1 MIPGNAG
8 QPGLRAM
15 RAGQGTRPL
24 RDPAF
29 RASPGQPMDS
39 AETPARDPAGP
50 AGAGS
55 AAAAG
60 SRDDP
65 STGRAGLRIPPFI
78 TRQGRGTDDRW
89 PLQDFLELG
98 AALSAVPCARLHAR
112 QVLREWGIAG
122 LADSAGLLVTE
133 LVANAVKASG
143 GMAQVSGVRLWL
155 LSDAAQILILVWD
168 AIPQPPVLTDV
179 TDDAEQGRG
188 LRIVEAVSEQW
199 GWYASGNG
207 KFVWAIVRLCI
218 SGESHPMAVITA
230 RAGLG
235 RGARRRPVSRLP
247 GGLAGADDGAVG
259 DRAGQLA
266 AFCVVANVAAETAA
280 GEGGL
285 EVRAGVRHFA
295 AGAKVWVLPPQ
306 WGDGGDQVIVAGHHR
321 GTRGRRGLARMVMP
335 RRHLTGFRVQ
345 GVYSPAVIRALTRP
359 LTELGSDHAP
369 RLWATRQQTED
380 TAAAWR
386 ALPLAAHADDWSF
399 TTVVPDPPPLRITRE
414 GRAWYLAHFNA
425 QRAVYSPQPPPAEPP
440 AAG

>member
-1 MIPGNAG
+1 
-8 QPGLRAM
+8 
-15 RAGQGTRPL
+15 
-24 RDPAF
+24 
-29 RASPGQPMDS
+29 
-39 AETPARDPAGP
+39 
-50 AGAGS
+50 
-55 AAAAG
+55 
-60 SRDDP
+60 
-65 STGRAGLRIPPFI
+65 
-78 TRQGRGTDDRW
+78 
-89 PLQDFLELG
+89 
-98 AALSAVPCARLHAR
+98 
-112 QVLREWGIAG
+112 
-122 LADSAGLLVTE
+122 
-133 LVANAVKASG
+133 
-143 GMAQVSGVRLWL
+143 MAQVSGVVQVWL
-155 LSDAAQILILVWD
+155 LSDSAQILILVWD
-168 AIPQPPVLTDV
+168 ASPQPPVLTDV
-179 TDDAEQGRG
+179 TGEAEQGRG

-207 KFVWAIVRLCI
+207 KFVWAIARLCI

-230 RAGLG
+230 RAGPG

-247 GGLAGADDGAVG
+247 GGLAGADDGPVG

-285 EVRAGVRHFA
+285 EVRAGARHFA

-306 WGDGGDQVIVAGHHR
+306 WGDGGDQLIVAGHHR

-369 RLWATRQQTED
+369 RLWATRQQAEA

-399 TTVVPDPPPLRITRE
+399 TTVVADPPPLQITRE
-414 GRAWYLAHFNA
+414 GRTWYLAHFNA
-425 QRAVYSPQPPPAEPP
+425 HRAVYSARLPPAEPP

>member
-1 MIPGNAG
+1 
-8 QPGLRAM
+8 
-15 RAGQGTRPL
+15 
-24 RDPAF
+24 
-29 RASPGQPMDS
+29 
-39 AETPARDPAGP
+39 
-50 AGAGS
+50 
-55 AAAAG
+55 
-60 SRDDP
+60 
-65 STGRAGLRIPPFI
+65 
-78 TRQGRGTDDRW
+78 
-89 PLQDFLELG
+89 
-98 AALSAVPCARLHAR
+98 
-112 QVLREWGIAG
+112 
-122 LADSAGLLVTE
+122 
-133 LVANAVKASG
+133 
-143 GMAQVSGVRLWL
+143 MAQVSGVRLWL
-155 LSDAAQILILVWD
+155 LSDSAQILILVWD
-168 AIPQPPVLTDV
+168 ASPQPPVLTDV
-179 TDDAEQGRG
+179 TDEAEHGRG

-207 KFVWAIVRLCI
+207 KFVWAIVRLRI

-230 RAGLG
+230 SAGPG

-247 GGLAGADDGAVG
+247 GGLAGADDGPVG

-266 AFCVVANVAAETAA
+266 AFCVVANVAAETAS

-285 EVRAGVRHFA
+285 EVRAGARHFA

-306 WGDGGDQVIVAGHHR
+306 WGDGGDQLIVAGHHR

-369 RLWATRQQTED
+369 RLWATRQQAEA

-399 TTVVPDPPPLRITRE
+399 TTVVADPPPLQITRE
-414 GRAWYLAHFNA
+414 GRTWYLAHFNA
-425 QRAVYSPQPPPAEPP
+425 HRAVYSPRRPPAEPP